1 MKQSDMTASMCQ
13 AVCVGRARRR
23 HLGPSFEK
31 RLCKN
36 VTVKQKPVGK
46 KKLVTGRSGD

>member
-1 MKQSDMTASMCQ
+1 MT
-13 AVCVGRARRR
+13 G
-23 HLGPSFEK
+23 FEK

-36 VTVKQKPVGK
+36 VTLKWRPVEK